1 MLVGSCWRLE
11 AVSSHTLPAE
21 ADLVVVAV
29 VGEEVE
35 VNIIS
40 PLRQQGLQILKQAIG
55 EVT

>member
-35 VNIIS
+35 VNIIR
-40 PLRQQGLQILKQAIG
+40 PLSQQRLQILKQAIIN
-55 EVT
+55 

>member
-1 MLVGSCWRLE
+1 MLLVGWKLLMLE
-11 AVSSHTLPAE
+11 AVSSHPLPAE

-40 PLRQQGLQILKQAIG
+40 PLRQQRLQILKQAIIN
-55 EVT
+55 

>member
-1 MLVGSCWRLE
+1 M
-11 AVSSHTLPAE
+11 SSHPLPAE

-35 VNIIS
+35 VNIIR

-55 EVT
+55 EVRSSLV

>member
-1 MLVGSCWRLE
+1 M
-11 AVSSHTLPAE
+11 SSHPLPAE

-40 PLRQQGLQILKQAIG
+40 PLRQQRLQILKQAIG
-55 EVT
+55 EVWSSLVCLKGTKY